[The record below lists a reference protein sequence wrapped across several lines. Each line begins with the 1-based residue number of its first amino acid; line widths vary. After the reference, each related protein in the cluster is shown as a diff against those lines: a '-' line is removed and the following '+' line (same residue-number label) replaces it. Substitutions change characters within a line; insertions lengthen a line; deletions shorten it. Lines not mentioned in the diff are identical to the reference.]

1 MAAKTKAYAMVSE
14 RALIARI
21 NRKLKKDDVCLKKA
35 RGFHDANRGHWYP
48 DSNLGWY
55 YTVDFM
61 RNAIVHTHLDLEAYG
76 RELEVL
82 AGWEKLEDDAE

>member
-1 MAAKTKAYAMVSE
+1 MATKVKTYAMVSE

-21 NRKLKKDDVCLKKA
+21 NRKLKKDNQALKRA
-35 RGFHDANRGHWYP
+35 RGVTDGRRLLPN
-48 DSNLGWY
+48 SNLGWY

-61 RNAIVHTHLDLEAYG
+61 RNWIIHTHINLEQYG

-82 AGWEKLEDDAE
+82 EGWEKLEEDEAD